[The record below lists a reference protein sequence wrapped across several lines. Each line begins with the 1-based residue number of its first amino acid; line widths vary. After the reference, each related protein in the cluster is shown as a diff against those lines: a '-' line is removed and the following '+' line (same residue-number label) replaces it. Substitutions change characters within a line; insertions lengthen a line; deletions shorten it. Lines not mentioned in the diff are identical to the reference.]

1 MDLLQEEVIQHLVR
15 RAGARLTAGYGIEAA
30 DGFRSELRPYLIARL
45 PAVSDPL
52 LEQGLIL
59 QLEERWSLIGHG
71 LAAISRIVRDRV
83 AQHRGNPAV
92 FNAEART
99 ALEAMV
105 WPDGSMEH
113 EESLLRV
120 ERLVAL
126 VRTRHENSPEE
137 LHTGIA

>member
-1 MDLLQEEVIQHLVR
+1 MDLLQKEVIQHLIK
-15 RAGARLTAGYGIEAA
+15 RAGARLTAGYGAEAA
-30 DGFRSELRPYLIARL
+30 DGFQSELRPYL
-45 PAVSDPL
+45 
-52 LEQGLIL
+52 
-59 QLEERWSLIGHG
+59 
-71 LAAISRIVRDRV
+71 AAG
-83 AQHRGNPAV
+83 QRGNPAV

-105 WPDGSMEH
+105 WPDGTLEH